1 MQSNQEAILNGQT
14 PMVDVLALHGGQPV
28 LKGNPEPVAR
38 WGGEELANLSEMVEQ
53 NSLFY
58 WKGPQTEKLIEKF
71 RVHYPLK
78 HIMPCSS
85 GTAAV
90 HVALAA
96 AGIAPGDEVI
106 VPSITDMGSIIGIL
120 LQQAVPVFADLE
132 PWSYNLDPEDVALK
146 VTKRTKAIVAVHLLG
161 NPCRIERLRE
171 IAAKHNLILIEDC
184 AQAWGATVKGRP
196 VGTFGHLA
204 CFSFNDYKHV
214 SCGEGGIVAS
224 NDDDLESPLQKFCDK
239 GYDRILRSRL
249 SAILAAN
256 YRISEPQSAV
266 AAAQMD
272 KMPAFTERYHQV
284 GDIIARGIAKLS
296 GVRPLLADPDDKATY
311 FVSAFRLE
319 LAKLGCD
326 RAEFVQALVAEGV
339 SAQPGLLAMPIYKY
353 PVFQNHNFFA
363 GTWPIRDFGMTTMDY
378 TKVCC
383 PVAEEIIDTMVTLEI
398 HQGMDDTYAEGVVR
412 SIEKVVQYYHR
423 TSEVGTSAAVIA

>member
-1 MQSNQEAILNGQT
+1 MNDEAKGILQAQ
-14 PMVDVLALHGGQPV
+14 PPSVDVLALHGGPPVIADQPT
-28 LKGNPEPVAR
+28 PVAR
-38 WGGEELANLSEMVEQ
+38 WGGEELANLSDMVGQ

-71 RVHYPLK
+71 RAHYPLK
-78 HIMPCSS
+78 HLMPCSS

-106 VPSITDMGSIIGIL
+106 VPPITDMGSLIGIL
-120 LQQAVPVFADLE
+120 FQQAVPVFADLE
-132 PWSYNLDPEDVALK
+132 PWSYNLDPKDVALK

-171 IAAKHNLILIEDC
+171 IADEHNLILIEDC
-184 AQAWGATVKGRP
+184 AQAWGATANGRP

-214 SCGEGGIVAS
+214 SCGEGGMVAS
-224 NDDDLESPLQKFCDK
+224 NDDELAGPLQKFCDK
-239 GYDRILRSRL
+239 GYDRIQRSRL

-284 GDIIARGIAKLS
+284 GDLIARGIANLP
-296 GVRPLLADPDDKATY
+296 GVQPLLADPDDKATY
-311 FVSAFRLE
+311 FVSAFRLD
-319 LAKLGCD
+319 LTMFACD
-326 RAEFVQALVAEGV
+326 RVEFVQALAAEGV
-339 SAQPGLLAMPIYKY
+339 FAQPGLLAMPIYKY

-398 HQGMDDTYAEGVVR
+398 HQGMDDTYAEGVAR
-412 SIEKVVQYYHR
+412 SIKKVAQYYFR
-423 TSEVGTSAAVIA
+423 IPEQENASGATF